1 MKFTCPN
8 CGARNSQFQDCG
20 CEAVEDQD
28 AADDPALDAAE
39 HRWEVN
45 QER

>member
-1 MKFTCPN
+1 MTFTCPN

-20 CEAVEDQD
+20 CDSPEEVDDQADPEA
-28 AADDPALDAAE
+28 DAAE
-39 HRWEVN
+39 HRWEVA